1 MRRTELKRILK
12 ERVLV
17 LDGAYGTELAK
28 REYVEV
34 PERVVLDSPN
44 VVRNLHA
51 EYIAAGADA
60 ILTCTF
66 GANPVKLAKSG
77 LENRHDEIVRRAVD
91 IAKSVSK
98 GALIF
103 GDIGPTGELPYPL
116 GEMSFDDYFE
126 AFRRTASVLLSA
138 GVDAIILET
147 FTDILELKAAVLAV
161 RELSSDI
168 FLIANMTFN
177 KDARSLTGT
186 DPMNFALTFNDLDVD
201 AIGTNCSLGPQ
212 EILPIF
218 EEMSKYSEKP
228 LVVEPDAGTPL
239 LYQGNVRYPVG
250 PKNFAFHVDSF
261 WESKANII
269 GSCCGSNPEYTS
281 MISKKV
287 GRRAPVEEK
296 AKKIFAFSSPSV
308 VVDFGEFVVIGE
320 RINPAG
326 RKKLQKSMRNSELE
340 KLMKIA
346 IKQKNAR
353 ANALDVNFGLE
364 QFVPIDFMSKAINS
378 IAYKV
383 GTPISI
389 DIQSLKAL
397 EEVLKRYPGRPVVNS
412 TRVEEAEMLTK
423 IELTKKYGGLL
434 VVLAMEEHV
443 PSSFDDRKKAIKR
456 GLEIAKKLNFSPNRL
471 IFDPIILAVGAGSL
485 PQDTLK
491 TIAYLN
497 DMGLKS
503 VVGLSNISFGM
514 PDRSYINASFLAM
527 AMSDGLNAA
536 ILNPLDQIVMGILRS
551 SLILNG
557 KTIVFKRNEGDSNN
571 LVELILSGDEK
582 NLIDKVEEILK
593 EETPLSVI
601 DNHLKPAMDKIGEM
615 YDKSRIFLPQLILA
629 AQTAQKAF
637 EKVQSLFTQK
647 RSSGKLVIATV
658 KGDVHDIGKNIVATV
673 VKSAGYE
680 VIDVGRDAPTEKIIG
695 VVEKEHPLVLG
706 LSAMMTTT
714 APKIKE
720 ITDELKKRKISLPV
734 IVGGASL
741 NESLAKE
748 LGADFYAK
756 SATDALKY
764 LEMIKNRVHGF

>member
-1 MRRTELKRILK
+1 LRRTELKRILK